1 MPRKK
6 GADWRSKVFYDA
18 DSSGE
23 GQTYEI
29 ADRDLKKTMA
39 ELCVLTEEISSVRT
53 CKVPLSEWQLSSLLF
68 YHEFVLFETPEW
80 WWTIEK
86 DGEGIHIQRSKDIE
100 NVRDRFD
107 RKPRLTGWYWKV
119 TEKKASCK
127 PENPTTLKNLIEW
140 LWDWDELN
148 RAYHVTRKNNCQDL
162 ALRVYEY
169 VKCGLRVVDVFHWC
183 GMPREKGADWKS
195 KVFYD
200 SEASGEGQIH
210 EIADRNVKTTLKDLC
225 DLTEEISS
233 VTTYRVSKKSVMLMF
248 YTEFVLLK
256 TCEWWWTID
265 KHGDRIYIQRSKN
278 IENVRDRF
286 NRETR
291 NGKVTVAREGH
302 SGTEGG
308 RTLLT
313 YFAEEGVF
321 FQDLRMSAIL

>member
-1 MPRKK
+1 M
-6 GADWRSKVFYDA
+6 VFYDA
-18 DSSGE
+18 DSSGK

-29 ADRDLKKTMA
+29 ADGDLKTKMA
-39 ELCVLTEEISSVRT
+39 ELCLNENISSVKT
-53 CKVPLSEWQLSSLLF
+53 CKVPLSESQLSSLLF

-148 RAYHVTRKNNCQDL
+148 RMYHVRKNNCQDL

-169 VKCGLRVVDVFHWC
+169 VKS

-200 SEASGEGQIH
+200 SEASGDGQIH
-210 EIADRNVKTTLKDLC
+210 EMADRNVKTTLKDLC
-225 DLTEEISS
+225 DLTENISA
-233 VTTYRVSKKSVMLMF
+233 VTTYGVSRKSVVLMF
-248 YTEFVLLK
+248 PHEFVLLK
-256 TCEWWWTID
+256 TPNWWWTIEKD
-265 KHGDRIYIQRSKN
+265 GDRIHIQRSSD

-286 NRETR
+286 KRETR
-291 NGKVTVAREGH
+291 PGEVTV
-302 SGTEGG
+302 G
-308 RTLLT
+308 RDCYNLKTPFTFTL
-313 YFAEEGVF
+313 
-321 FQDLRMSAIL
+321 QDLIEWLSKYDELNEYNRFYMRNCCKGLAGRVYEYVKNIDTRE